1 MHLSV
6 DEVAVL
12 LGADD
17 LAVLDIVAAGQLSLH
32 ADGIP
37 KVEVEMPIALL
48 DSAPRG

>member
-17 LAVLDIVAAGQLSLH
+17 LTVLDIVAAGELSLH

-37 KVEVEMPIALL
+37 ETEVERLIALL